1 MKAKLSNSPLSWLRR
16 AGASLF
22 FIGYFPWASGTI
34 GSAVTVGGIWYL
46 NTKYPAFFTA
56 QYYLYYWFA
65 IAAVTVVSIFLSND
79 SKNVFGDDDPSPVII
94 DEVAG
99 QLVTFFMIPLTF
111 KTMIAGFL
119 LFRFYDIVKPWFVN
133 DLQEL
138 EEGAGITLDDVA
150 AGVLA
155 NITLALILLGYNW
168 VRAYL

>member
-1 MKAKLSNSPLSWLRR
+1 MKAKLSNSPLAWLRR
-16 AGASLF
+16 AGASLL
-22 FIGYFPWASGTI
+22 FIGYFPWASGTV
-34 GSAVTVGGIWYL
+34 GSAVTVAGIWYL
-46 NTKYPAFFTA
+46 NMKFPSYFTSA
-56 QYYLYYWFA
+56 HYLHYWFA
-65 IAAVTVVSIFLSND
+65 MMVITVVSIFLSND

-99 QLVTFFMIPLTF
+99 QLVTFFMIPLTL

-133 DLQEL
+133 NLQEL

-155 NITLALILLGYNW
+155 NVTLMLLLLGYNW